1 MMNVFAVSVVEVA
14 AGGIVL
20 AEVVAD
26 TIHHPARMGWG
37 RCSILFPDNKPCL
50 VHSIVLMI
58 ARQHKLEIVVPV
70 GYL

>member
-1 MMNVFAVSVVEVA
+1 MNVFAVSVVEVA

-37 RCSILFPDNKPCL
+37 RCGILFPDNG
-50 VHSIVLMI
+50 
-58 ARQHKLEIVVPV
+58 LETGNVTVCTIL
-70 GYL
+70 YSRMCS